1 MTVLEVHYF
10 QRFSKK
16 EDVVTNN
23 TLLLLNR
30 LQHHNARVFEEV
42 LREVISND
50 ELTVGASFTEQEESP
65 GKTVADGVIR
75 QQSFHLV
82 LETKLHASFNAT
94 QLIGHLSAFTSS
106 TADLQVLLLLAPQD
120 PTHLVDARKIVSDY
134 NKKHG
139 KSVQLAAT
147 TFAKIVAQ
155 CRDAIPEHER
165 VMVDMLDDFEDF
177 CDSERLLSK
186 SDDGLLIVGCSHSL
200 SDNLEFRLYY
210 DPKQS
215 HRPAK
220 YIGFYKDK
228 AVQAIG
234 VLEKVVRVDRSKGGL
249 QVISGGGIT
258 NDEAARIEKAMD
270 HAHVYGWNITHGC
283 YFFLAGD
290 VEPTMYRKE
299 TKYPLRNRR
308 YLELRKEL
316 KLEDKSSLPDLRTL
330 GKQLRD
336 ATW

>member
-1 MTVLEVHYF
+1 MHEVHYF

-23 TLLLLNR
+23 TLLLFNR

-42 LREVISND
+42 LREIVSND
-50 ELTVGASFTEQEESP
+50 DLVVGALLTEQEESA
-65 GKTVADGVIR
+65 GKTIADGVIR
-75 QQSFHLV
+75 QRSFHIV
-82 LETKLHASFNAT
+82 LETKLYPSFSIA
-94 QLIGHLSAFTSS
+94 QLTGHLSAFNSS
-106 TADLQVLLLLAPQD
+106 TAELEVLLLLAPQE
-120 PTHLVDARKIVSDY
+120 PAHLSQAYEAVQNY
-134 NKKHG
+134 NSKRN
-139 KSVQLAAT
+139 KSVQLAWT
-147 TFAKIVAQ
+147 TFAQVVDR

-165 VMVDMLDDFEDF
+165 VMVEMLDDYEDF
-177 CDSERLLSK
+177 CDSEGLLSK
-186 SDDGLLIVGCSHSL
+186 SDDGLLVVGCSQSL
-200 SDNLEFRLYY
+200 PDNLEYRLYY
-210 DPKQS
+210 DPKKS

-234 VLEKVVRVDRSKGGL
+234 ILEKVVRVDRTKSGL
-249 QVISGGGIT
+249 QVIDGGALT
-258 NDEAARIEKAMD
+258 DDEKDRIGRAME

-290 VEPTMYRKE
+290 VVQTMYRKQ

-308 YLELRKEL
+308 YFELRQEL
-316 KLEDKSSLPDLRTL
+316 TLDEKKPLPDLKTL
-330 GKQLRD
+330 AKQLRN